1 MLILFRHNAK
11 KYAYDTVCGS
21 LSVLTALE
29 HRMLEAITPPMSPI
43 CPTALRYE
51 LAKYDSADVEENYD
65 ALYEKAASGQLF
77 LPENGTLRTP
87 DADEQTVRAALLAA
101 AERLTAPVKL
111 LGDHTALA
119 AEILAPKGLVASDNG
134 N

>member
-1 MLILFRHNAK
+1 MLVLFRYKAK

-29 HRMLEAITPPMSPI
+29 HRMLEAITPPMTPV

-65 ALYEKAASGQLF
+65 ALYEKAANGVIF
-77 LPENGTLRTP
+77 AADDGTLRVP
-87 DADEQTVRAALLAA
+87 DTDEETARAAVLAA
-101 AERLTAPVKL
+101 AEKLTAPVRI
-111 LGDHTALA
+111 LGKNAALA
-119 AEILAPKGLVASDNG
+119 REILAPKGLVTE
-134 N
+134 